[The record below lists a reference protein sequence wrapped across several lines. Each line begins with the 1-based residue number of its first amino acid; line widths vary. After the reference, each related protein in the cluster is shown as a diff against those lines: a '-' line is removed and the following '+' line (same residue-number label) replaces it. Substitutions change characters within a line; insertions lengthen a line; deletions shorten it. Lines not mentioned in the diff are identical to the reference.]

1 MMQSTIKE
9 FENQINKEMKKIK
22 EVKNILNNK
31 DLTPEDLK
39 EAQRLVDSIEP
50 ITIK

>member
-22 EVKNILNNK
+22 EVKNILNN
-31 DLTPEDLK
+31 DLTPEK
-39 EAQRLVDSIEP
+39 IIEAQNIIDSIEP